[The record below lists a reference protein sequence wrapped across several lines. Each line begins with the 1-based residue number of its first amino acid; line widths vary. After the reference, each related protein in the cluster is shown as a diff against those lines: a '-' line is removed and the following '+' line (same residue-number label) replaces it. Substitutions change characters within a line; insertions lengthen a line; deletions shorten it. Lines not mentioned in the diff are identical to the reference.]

1 MTAIAGLIYAGG
13 ESTRFGGNKAEAPL
27 CGRRLIEHVAERLGP
42 QVSTLAIAGPV
53 PVTNA
58 KTLGDGVHVGKG
70 PLAGLLAGLKWASD
84 LPDIKW
90 LVTTPCDVPL
100 LPKNLV
106 ALLTSNPT
114 DRPKVLNVEGRW
126 QAGCALW
133 PTSGDRFIEDTLI
146 KGEDLSLHGT
156 LRSLNVEAIETS
168 QEALDGSLLNI
179 NTQDELLRLEQRLAQ
194 SHG

>member
-13 ESTRFGGNKAEAPL
+13 GSTRFGANKAEASL
-27 CGRRLIEHVAERLGP
+27 QGRRLIEHVAERLEP
-42 QVSTLAIAGPV
+42 QVNMLAVAGPV
-53 PVTNA
+53 RLTGADN
-58 KTLGDGVHVGKG
+58 LGDGAHAGKG
-70 PLAGLLAGLKWASD
+70 PLAGLLAGLRWASD
-84 LPDIKW
+84 LPDTKW

-106 ALLTSNPT
+106 SSLSKSLTDTPT
-114 DRPKVLNVEGRW
+114 VLNVDGRW

-133 PTSGDRFIEDTLI
+133 PTGADRFIEDALD
-146 KGEDLSLHGT
+146 KGEDLSLHRA
-156 LRSLNVEAIETS
+156 LRSLNVDAIETS
-168 QEALDGSLLNI
+168 QEALDGSFLNI